1 MASTGF
7 VGQRSS
13 SEPMLAACQLFRT
26 GQRAYS
32 APVLGSMTSDA
43 VGFFRG
49 RRRFMRSASLEA
61 TPFKAAPPLP
71 PAALL
76 KSHRAGRKLFPVVHA
91 IGGTPVKTH
100 QGKPLLLSV
109 DFAHTIGSIEDTI
122 FFQTGLRV
130 RVVSPMGLSTDFVWT
145 LCSPTRQNTEVIR
158 ICISSILGIG
168 ESVDSSL
175 SAPPPYH
182 RHQ

>member
-7 VGQRSS
+7 VRQRSF
-13 SEPMLAACQLFRT
+13 SEPVLAACQLFRT
-26 GQRAYS
+26 GQRAHS
-32 APVLGSMTSDA
+32 APVLRAG
-43 VGFFRG
+43 FRG
-49 RRRFMRSASLEA
+49 RSGFMRSASVEA
-61 TPFKAAPPLP
+61 KPHKAAPPLP
-71 PAALL
+71 PATLL
-76 KSHRAGRKLFPVVHA
+76 RSHHVGRKVFPVVHA